1 MEHEKI
7 EPHPEEVTAVS
18 SIHQVFAEKGVE
30 EPEKDEDMLAG
41 VKADL
46 VGYFCSASLGNA
58 LMIPATENYQGNICL
73 K

>member
-1 MEHEKI
+1 MEHERI
-7 EPHPEEVTAVS
+7 EPHPEEVTAS
-18 SIHQVFAEKGVE
+18 SSVHQVFAEKGVE

-46 VGYFCSASLGNA
+46 VGYICSASLGYV
-58 LMIPATENYQGNICL
+58 LMILATENYQGNVCP

>member
-7 EPHPEEVTAVS
+7 EPHPEEVTATS
-18 SIHQVFAEKGVE
+18 SVHQVFAEKGVE

-46 VGYFCSASLGNA
+46 VGFFY
-58 LMIPATENYQGNICL
+58 PATLDKALTIMATANYQGNVCFR
-73 K
+73 

>member
-7 EPHPEEVTAVS
+7 EPHPEEVTAS
-18 SIHQVFAEKGVE
+18 SSVHQVFAEKGVE

-41 VKADL
+41 VKADF
-46 VGYFCSASLGNA
+46 VGRFYSASLGNA
-58 LMIPATENYQGNICL
+58 LMILATENYQGNVCP